1 MVFNRAMETKT
12 IDPSDDWEL
21 IQAMGGPAA
30 VARMLGFK
38 LPRGIQRVQNW
49 KTRGIPARILVDHAK
64 VFKRR
69 KRAQ

>member
-49 KTRGIPARILVDHAK
+49 KQRGIPARILLDHPK
-64 VFKRR
+64 VFRRR
-69 KRAQ
+69 KRS

>member
-21 IQAMGGPAA
+21 IQAIGGPAV
-30 VARMLGFK
+30 VARLLGFK
-38 LPRGIQRVQNW
+38 LPHGIQRVHNW
-49 KTRGIPARILVDHAK
+49 KKRGIPARILLDHPK

-69 KRAQ
+69 NRNQ